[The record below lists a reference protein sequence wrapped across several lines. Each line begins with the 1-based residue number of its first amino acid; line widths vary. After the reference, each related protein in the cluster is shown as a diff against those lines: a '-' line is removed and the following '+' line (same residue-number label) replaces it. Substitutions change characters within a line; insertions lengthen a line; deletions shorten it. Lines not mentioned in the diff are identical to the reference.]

1 MLEHVGRNEWIIIL
15 TNVIFFMVV
24 QTLFFKFIAS
34 KQYENVL
41 ENKLDM
47 VKDFVKR
54 NPKMRDNLK
63 ISKSENKKK
72 LDPIAKKQLKERE
85 KLNRELT
92 WLYCGIPI
100 VITAV
105 CMAYVLF
112 VMKKTR
118 EWSTVD
124 SLGVFYV
131 IFAYSTEILF
141 FFFMVKKYE
150 FVGDQYIVS
159 SALAEILKS

>member
-1 MLEHVGRNEWIIIL
+1 MFKHVGRNEWIIIL
-15 TNVIFFMVV
+15 TNVIFFMIV
-24 QTLFFKFIAS
+24 QTLFFRFVAS

-63 ISKSENKKK
+63 ITKSENKKK

-85 KLNRELT
+85 KLNLELT
-92 WLYCGIPI
+92 LLYCGIPI
-100 VITAV
+100 LIATVFIL
-105 CMAYVLF
+105 YVFF

-124 SLGVFYV
+124 SLGIFY
-131 IFAYSTEILF
+131 IMFAFSTELLF
-141 FFFMVKKYE
+141 FFFIVKKYE